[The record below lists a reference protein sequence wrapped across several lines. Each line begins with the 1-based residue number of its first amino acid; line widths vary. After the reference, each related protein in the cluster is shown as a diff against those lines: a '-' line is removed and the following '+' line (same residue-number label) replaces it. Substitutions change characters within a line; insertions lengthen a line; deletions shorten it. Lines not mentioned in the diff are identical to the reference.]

1 MCIDIRY
8 VDLDIIAYL
17 RDFNSG
23 PFVFRS
29 DVLAVDPLMESI
41 NSSAGVDSFRLG
53 PSLLSA
59 AWSHEHKMHIRECT
73 TCHGVN

>member
-1 MCIDIRY
+1 MDI
-8 VDLDIIAYL
+8 ANL

-59 AWSHEHKMHIRECT
+59 AWSHITNIKCIFVDALLVME
-73 TCHGVN
+73 